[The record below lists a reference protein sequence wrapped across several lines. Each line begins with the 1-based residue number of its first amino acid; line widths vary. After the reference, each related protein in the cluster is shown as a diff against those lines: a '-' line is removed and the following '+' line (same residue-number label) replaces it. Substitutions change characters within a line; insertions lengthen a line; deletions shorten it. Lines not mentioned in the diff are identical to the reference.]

1 MRPVRIV
8 AANTSATRSCI
19 VILVRIPEPMST
31 KNASLP
37 QAAAHTSTGRVR
49 HHNEDAFGYR
59 AEHGIFVVCDGMGGA
74 AGGEVA
80 SRIAVDTVLHFF
92 SGDPQQNATPGAVLQ
107 QAIAEANRAV
117 IERADDDPGLYG
129 MGTTLVALLLQSESA
144 LVAHA
149 GDSRCYLFRGRRLFR
164 VTHDHSLVDEQL
176 RLGTMTQ
183 EEADRSPLRSVITRA
198 IGTQQSVT
206 PEVQELAVETGD
218 RFLLC
223 SDGLTREISE
233 EEIAAVLAG
242 EPDLEVSARRLVEAA
257 SEAGGR
263 DNITCLLVQAP

>member
-1 MRPVRIV
+1 
-8 AANTSATRSCI
+8 
-19 VILVRIPEPMST
+19 MST
-31 KNASLP
+31 QNASLP

-49 HHNEDAFGYR
+49 NHNEDAFGYR
-59 AEHGIFVVCDGMGGA
+59 PEHGIFVVCDGMGGA

-80 SRIAVDTVLHFF
+80 SRIAVDTVLGFF
-92 SGDPQQNATPGAVLQ
+92 SGEPREGGRELLQ
-107 QAIAEANRAV
+107 QAITQANTAVLDRAEQ
-117 IERADDDPGLYG
+117 DPGLYG
-129 MGTTLVALLLQSESA
+129 MGTTLVALLLEPQGA

-149 GDSRCYLFRGRRLFR
+149 GDSRCYLFRACQLSRITR
-164 VTHDHSLVDEQL
+164 DHSLVDEQL

-183 EEADRSPLRSVITRA
+183 EEAERSPLRSVITRA

-233 EEIAAVLAG
+233 EQIAAVLAA
-242 EPDLEVSARRLVEAA
+242 EPDLEASARSLVEAA
-257 SEAGGR
+257 TEAGGR
-263 DNITCLLVQAP
+263 DNITCLLVQTP